1 MKTISFLSIALLS
14 FSISLNAS
22 AAETAVANS
31 ATTTVD
37 QAAAQELVALFFAA
51 AKTDQQEVIAEF
63 IQHGFPVDI
72 QDQQGYTALMLA
84 TYYGHHNVVSQ
95 LLAAGANRCLRDKR
109 GHTALM
115 GAIVKAEWSIAR
127 QLNQQDCDA
136 EQHDA
141 LTAEQFA
148 QYFGQLDKFKQLS
161 LPQ

>member
-1 MKTISFLSIALLS
+1 MKIISLLSIALLS

-22 AAETAVANS
+22 AAETAALS
-31 ATTTVD
+31 STTTTVD
-37 QAAAQELVALFFAA
+37 RAAEQELVALFFAA

-72 QDQQGYTALMLA
+72 QNQDGYTALMLA
-84 TYYGHHNVVSQ
+84 TYYGHHKVVSQ

-136 EQHDA
+136 EKHSA

-161 LPQ
+161 QPQ